1 MNMAAAGK
9 AIDDLMEQASEALAL
24 THYFEAERIAAKAL
38 DRACAALDF
47 ERMARI
53 CMPLQEARRQKRH
66 EATDGGITFALRT
79 LPTRGGELAQGCY
92 LLTPPLIGIEGQ
104 TLRNMLDRKKIPALV
119 VCKEPTTSSGKWP
132 LVGVSG
138 TDRESLVIRVQVPPP
153 EGFENLTSNGPSN
166 GPGDGLR
173 PGPSPRWFL
182 ASLEAMGDAAIAKVD
197 PKLPPDYRALDLYE
211 YLKAV
216 PDHEKLHQALEAA
229 CREAAVAGPSPRPR
243 RRAVI
248 DDPFSF

>member
-24 THYFEAERIAAKAL
+24 TNYFQAEKVAAKAL
-38 DRACAALDF
+38 DRAAAALDF

-66 EATDGGITFALRT
+66 EATDSGITFLLRT
-79 LPTRGGELAQGCY
+79 LPARGAELETGCY

-104 TLRNMLDRKKIPALV
+104 TLRGMCDRKKVPALIL
-119 VCKEPTTSSGKWP
+119 CKEPTTGAGKWP
-132 LVGVSG
+132 LVGISG
-138 TDRESLVIRVQVPPP
+138 TDRESLAIRVQLAPP
-153 EGFENLTSNGPSN
+153 EGFENMTPMGPAE
-166 GPGDGLR
+166 GLR

-182 ASLEAMGDAAIAKVD
+182 SAMEALGDAAIAKVVGV
-197 PKLPPDYRALDLYE
+197 KLPPDYRALDLYE

>member
-24 THYFEAERIAAKAL
+24 TDYFQAERVAVKAL
-38 DRACAALDF
+38 DRACAAQDF

-66 EATDGGITFALRT
+66 EATDSGISFMLRT
-79 LPTRGGELAQGCY
+79 LPPRGGELAMGCY
-92 LLTPPLIGIEGQ
+92 LLTPPMIGIEAQ
-104 TLRNMLDRKKIPALV
+104 TLRGMCDRKKAPALI
-119 VCKEPTTSSGKWP
+119 VCKEPTTGAGKWP
-132 LVGVSG
+132 LVGISG
-138 TDRESLVIRVQVPPP
+138 TDRESLAIRVQLAPP
-153 EGFENLTSNGPSN
+153 EGFENMTPMGPSE
-166 GPGDGLR
+166 GLR
-173 PGPSPRWFL
+173 PGPSARWFL
-182 ASLEAMGDAAIAKVD
+182 SAVEALGDAAIAKVD
-197 PKLPPDYRALDLYE
+197 KKLPPDYRALDLYE